1 MKTKIFTLN
10 QREIFHKIEFPM
22 DTIVL
27 SSGNGTMIVAM
38 PREFTKANA
47 KDRILSIY
55 VWDGTRW
62 IYLKKAKNSYTET
75 MWKFHIDQNRKRK
88 EKQKVNYNSL
98 MHHSRVKKKGSG
110 GQRLSKFTGIVT
122 DYECAKQT
130 LWDFPRA
137 FNVMWN

>member
-1 MKTKIFTLN
+1 
-10 QREIFHKIEFPM
+10 M

-62 IYLKKAKNSYTET
+62 IYLEKSKNFYTES
-75 MWKFHIDQNRKRK
+75 MWKFHIDRNRKRK

-98 MHHSRVKKKGSG
+98 MRHSRAKKK
-110 GQRLSKFTGIVT
+110 
-122 DYECAKQT
+122 
-130 LWDFPRA
+130 
-137 FNVMWN
+137 